1 MNKNG
6 GCQHATKLDYVA
18 PLSEQVLIT
27 SEQSI
32 LSFSNEQTGE
42 EDLF

>member
-6 GCQHATKLDYVA
+6 GCQTAAKHEYVA
-18 PLSEQVLIT
+18 PLSEQVQIT

-32 LSFSNEQTGE
+32 LSFSNEVTIE
-42 EDLF
+42 EELF

>member
-6 GCQHATKLDYVA
+6 GCQNAAKQEYVA
-18 PLSEQVLIT
+18 PLSEQVLFT

-42 EDLF
+42 EELF